1 MCDRDRRTG
10 HLSVVDAHDFQVCIL
25 IGPCHPAYR
34 KILIIQP
41 GDVHAADRADLKVVR
56 VHNGEVTGTA
66 VTIAHMS
73 ESRRSGFP
81 QMVLQE
87 DALVFA
93 WTEAGET
100 NQVKIATLDASGL

>member
-1 MCDRDRRTG
+1 MLDPVGAIGR
-10 HLSVVDAHDFQVCIL
+10 VDIAWLDDQDLAVSWM
-25 IGPCHPAYR
+25 AR
-34 KILIIQP
+34 
-41 GDVHAADRADLKVVR
+41 ADKDADLKVMR

-100 NQVKIATLDASGL
+100 NQVKVATLDASGL